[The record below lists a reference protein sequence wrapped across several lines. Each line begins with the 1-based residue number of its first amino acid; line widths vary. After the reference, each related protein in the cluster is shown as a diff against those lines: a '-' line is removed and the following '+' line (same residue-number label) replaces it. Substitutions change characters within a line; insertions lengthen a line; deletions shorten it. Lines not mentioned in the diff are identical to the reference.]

1 MITVKQNVPSVF
13 DNTSPLSR
21 RTSIL
26 FNGEE
31 KAFVNYREGRFEAC
45 WFDESD
51 VKTSGVLERSTSFI
65 AAVEV
70 ATDYVKATCLSAL
83 AWQLD
88 VCVTRNENGRYEAID
103 ASGRGIANACCPE
116 KVFDDLV
123 KHAASKDGYKEVSR

>member
-1 MITVKQNVPSVF
+1 MIAVEQNVPSAFEVG
-13 DNTSPLSR
+13 PLDI
-21 RTSIL
+21 RTRIL

-31 KAFVNYREGRFEAC
+31 KAFVIYEAGRFEAC

-70 ATDYVKATCLSAL
+70 ACDYVKATCLAAL

-88 VCVTRNENGRYEAID
+88 VSVTRNENGRYEAID
-103 ASGRGIANACCPE
+103 ASGRGIANACHPE
-116 KVFDDLV
+116 QVFDKLV
-123 KHAASKDGYKEVSR
+123 KYASDNGIKS